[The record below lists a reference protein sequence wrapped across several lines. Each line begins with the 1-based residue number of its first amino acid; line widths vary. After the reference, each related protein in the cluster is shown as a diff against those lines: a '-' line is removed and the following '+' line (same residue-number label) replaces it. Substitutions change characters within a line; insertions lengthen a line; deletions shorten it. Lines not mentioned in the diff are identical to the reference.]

1 MEKNQKN
8 QSNMSKK
15 LLAILVVVVIAI
27 GAIAGY
33 NKFFGPKATEGQ
45 KEVTIVVK
53 VDSEDI
59 DYEEDFKTDKDFLLE
74 LLEENEGE
82 LKAEFLDSDFGP
94 MLIGLRGYTAD
105 QSSEYFHIT
114 INGKDAEVGV
124 KEIPLE
130 DEDTYMFEIIGF

>member
-1 MEKNQKN
+1 MENNQKN
-8 QSNMSKK
+8 QGNMSKK
-15 LLAILVVVVIAI
+15 LLAILIVVVVAI

-33 NKFFGPKATEGQ
+33 NKFFGPEATEGQ

-59 DYEEDFKTDKDFLLE
+59 DYTEKFKTDKDFLLE
-74 LLEENEGE
+74 LLEANEDKLEVE
-82 LKAEFLDSDFGP
+82 LLDSDFGP
-94 MLIGLRGYTAD
+94 MLIGLKGYSAD

-114 INGKDAEVGV
+114 INGEDAMVGV

-130 DEDTYMFEIIGF
+130 DEDTYMFEIKGF